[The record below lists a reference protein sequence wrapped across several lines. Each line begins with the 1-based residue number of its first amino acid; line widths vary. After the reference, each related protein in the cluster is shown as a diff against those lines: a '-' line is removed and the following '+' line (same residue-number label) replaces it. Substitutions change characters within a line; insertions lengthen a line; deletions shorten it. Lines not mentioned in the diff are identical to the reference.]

1 MKNEDLLKESIH
13 LILNYHGRSL
23 IVEFKKY
30 KTLVHV
36 KQKVFDL
43 FYPVKNNINIYLNNK
58 NLEPLVNQPIG
69 YIFSG
74 QSLVNLKVVDEG
86 VINTPYKLI
95 NRYQDSFYTT
105 NDLMSMSKRN
115 FNFINKAS
123 KTNTSSITNKL
134 SKSNS
139 EKKNKGKDK
148 KNIMLNQNN
157 LFSLKKELTKN
168 YNITSNRNINNNKK
182 LVKSGSMDNFNN
194 KKYQIGKAK
203 LPPII
208 QNNNKKNNK
217 NNNNNII
224 YNKCNDCYI
233 NKISIYCR
241 LCDKFLCNNCALNK
255 KSYHIKHKDDFITLI
270 QDSNNAN
277 IKQYKK
283 IINNILKDAL
293 SSFDN
298 IGKNKNKGDNEQEEN
313 ENENKEVDN
322 ENDEKSNKEEFDYNE
337 MITKIS
343 GNVYKLVDHATEMK
357 SNLKDIDFSHID
369 DSNDRKINE
378 ICENEKK
385 VLKKLDVYEYVSP
398 FQPFFILNTYERNM
412 AKYFNNYGVNC
423 DERLYIKTK
432 IELMFEN
439 VEKEVDDTLSEIENI
454 IGNKELFE

>member
-43 FYPVKNNINIYLNNK
+43 FYPVKHNINIYLNNK

-86 VINTPYKLI
+86 VINTPYKLV
-95 NRYQDSFYTT
+95 NRYKDSFYTT
-105 NDLMSMSKRN
+105 NDLMSISKRN
-115 FNFINKAS
+115 FNFNKKAN
-123 KTNTSSITNKL
+123 KTNSSSISNKL

-139 EKKNKGKDK
+139 REKNKIKVNK
-148 KNIMLNQNN
+148 SNMLNQSN
-157 LFSLKKELTKN
+157 LFLLKKELAKN
-168 YNITSNRNINNNKK
+168 NNNINNKNINNNKK
-182 LVKSGSMDNFNN
+182 LLKSGSVDNINT
-194 KKYQIGKAK
+194 KKYQSGKTK

-208 QNNNKKNNK
+208 QKNINK
-217 NNNNNII
+217 NNNNMNII

-255 KSYHIKHKDDFITLI
+255 KSYHIKHKNEFLTLI
-270 QDSNNAN
+270 QDSNKEN
-277 IKQYKK
+277 IKKYKK
-283 IINNILKDAL
+283 IINKILKDSL

-298 IGKNKNKGDNEQEEN
+298 IGKNKNKGENEQEE
-313 ENENKEVDN
+313 ENEDKDIDN
-322 ENDEKSNKEEFDYNE
+322 ENDDINNKGEFDYNE

-343 GNVYKLVDHATEMK
+343 GNVYKLVDQATEMK
-357 SNLKDIDFSHID
+357 NNLKDINFDQIAD
-369 DSNDRKINE
+369 ANDEKINA
-378 ICENEKK
+378 ICENEKE
-385 VLKKLDVYEYVSP
+385 VLKKLNVFDYVSP

-423 DERLYIKTK
+423 DERLYVKTK

-439 VEKEVDDTLSEIENI
+439 VEKEVDNTLAEIESI
-454 IGNKELFE
+454 IGNKELFV